1 MNDVGG
7 PHFESPT
14 GMIVEEKKVPQE
26 AIYPDCMVQSM
37 SSRPFLLK
45 RPSMTGLV
53 PAICFCDGAGDPR
66 LGVCWALGGG
76 GGVVKGVVVGGGGLE
91 SQGRSV
97 VDVV

>member
-1 MNDVGG
+1 MWAAPISNL
-7 PHFESPT
+7 PLA
-14 GMIVEEKKVPQE
+14 GMIVEEQE
-26 AIYPDCMVQSM
+26 VLRGAIYPDCMVQSM

-76 GGVVKGVVVGGGGLE
+76 GVVVGGGGLE

>member
-76 GGVVKGVVVGGGGLE
+76 VVRGVVVGGGGLE